1 MARQNQFPSNS
12 RMVSYGMSVE
22 SEEPEYDVVI
32 DVLQKHHD
40 KLWDITKRN
49 MNSEFLGMGIM
60 DDIRLSQ
67 MNELKEAMKLWRANK
82 NE

>member
-1 MARQNQFPSNS
+1 
-12 RMVSYGMSVE
+12 MVSYGMSVE

>member
-1 MARQNQFPSNS
+1 
-12 RMVSYGMSVE
+12 MSVE

>member
-67 MNELKEAMKLWRANK
+67 MDELKEAMKLWRANK
-82 NE
+82 K

>member
-1 MARQNQFPSNS
+1 MND
-12 RMVSYGMSVE
+12 
-22 SEEPEYDVVI
+22 EPEYDVVI

-40 KLWDITKRN
+40 KLWQMTKRN

-67 MNELKEAMKLWRANK
+67 MDELKEAIKLWIANK
-82 NE
+82 K